1 MQYVVSDPDPDV
13 GDGTRGT
20 MSVTLTASDTAGFV
34 ALGIPG
40 ASGGMVGAQAIV
52 GIPQYNMAVK
62 YELKG
67 YANQSALPE
76 EQQTL
81 MDASVESVD
90 GDIVLKFKKFLVEEG
105 ENDIIVDGP
114 QNFIYAY
121 DDTVGEGH
129 G

>member
-1 MQYVVSDPDPDV
+1 MQYVVFDPDPDV
-13 GDGTRGT
+13 GDGTRET
-20 MSVTLTASDTAGFV
+20 ISVTLTASDTSGFV
-34 ALGIPG
+34 YLGIAG
-40 ASGGMVGAQAIV
+40 ESGGMVGAQAIL
-52 GIPQYNMAVK
+52 GIPQYNK
-62 YELKG
+62 IGKFDLKS
-67 YANQSALPE
+67 YAKQGALPP

-121 DDTVGEGH
+121 SDTVG
-129 G
+129 